1 MVDQIR
7 VLLVDDH
14 EVVRKGTRAYLDN
27 LPDFDVVGE
36 ASSGIEAVRMVEELK
51 PDVILMDLVMPG
63 MDGVE
68 STRRIKSINNS
79 VEIVI
84 LTSFQDD
91 SFIFPVLEAG
101 ALSFILKDSRLED
114 VAATL
119 RLAKNKEAVLDPG
132 VTSRVIKK
140 LTGRHEDVPN
150 PFIELTKRE
159 MDVLLLIAEG
169 LSNNEIAQELVISEN
184 TVKSYVSNILSK
196 LNLSDRTQAAVYA
209 WRKGIVR

>member
-91 SFIFPVLEAG
+91 SFIFPVLEAS

-132 VTSRVIKK
+132 VTSSVIKK

-159 MDVLLLIAEG
+159 MDVLLFIAEG

>member
-140 LTGRHEDVPN
+140 FTGRHEDVPN